1 LEIITT
7 GDIAK
12 SCSGEIVFGREDTT
26 VSNVCIDSR
35 KAKEGSLFIAI
46 QGQKA
51 DGHDFCQ
58 QVAQSGATAVLVE
71 KDIEDCGIT
80 VIKVSSTLLALQS
93 LAESYRKKFA
103 VPVIAVTGSVGKT
116 TTKELCA
123 LVMNQKY
130 KTLKNEGNLNSTIG
144 MPLSVFDLD
153 SSFEAAI
160 FEMGMSG
167 LGEIAAMSHIAKPDV
182 GVITN
187 IGVSHIEKLG
197 SVENILKAKLEIE
210 NGMYADGVLVIN
222 GDDKKLWEARNKF
235 VHMYISYGID
245 NSECDVR
252 ANNIKIYNDRTEFD
266 IIYKQNTINCCIRA
280 VGLHYVYNCL
290 AATAA
295 GSALGLSLQEAASGI
310 SLFKTV
316 GQRQNIIKKENF
328 TIIEDCY
335 NASPDSMKA
344 ALDVL
349 RTLEGNK
356 KIAVL
361 GDILELGKSAPI
373 LHEKVGKSAF
383 GIDTLILY
391 GEYAQSYKKG
401 AMSVGL
407 SQEKIFCFEA
417 AEKQKCIEKIK
428 ELSTDGNCVLVKGSR
443 GMKME
448 ELIEGIVGEEG

>member
-1 LEIITT
+1 MEIITS

-12 SCSGEIVFGREDTT
+12 NCSGKILFGREDTA

-35 KAKEGSLFIAI
+35 KVKKGSLFVAI
-46 QGQKA
+46 KGERA
-51 DGHDFCQ
+51 DGHDFIKD
-58 QVAQSGATAVLVE
+58 VAQNGAAAVLVE
-71 KDIEDCGIT
+71 KDVPDDYGIT

-93 LAESYRKKFA
+93 LAQSYRKRFTI
-103 VPVIAVTGSVGKT
+103 PVIAVTGSVGKT

-153 SSFEAAI
+153 TSFEAAI

-182 GVITN
+182 SVITN

-222 GDDKKLWEARNKF
+222 GDDRKLWEARSKF
-235 VHMYISYGID
+235 MHMYISYGID
-245 NSECDVR
+245 NSECDIR
-252 ANNIKIYNDRTEFD
+252 ANNIKIYGDRTEFD
-266 IIYKQNTINCCIRA
+266 IIYKQNTINCCISA

-295 GSALGLSLQEAASGI
+295 GSALGLTLQEAASGI

-316 GQRQNIIKKENF
+316 GQRQNITEKNNMK
-328 TIIEDCY
+328 IIEDCY

-349 RTLEGNK
+349 RTLDANK

-361 GDILELGKSAPI
+361 GDILELGKSAPM
-373 LHEKVGKSAF
+373 LHEKVGRTAF
-383 GIDTLILY
+383 GVDALILY
-391 GEYAQSYKKG
+391 GQYAQHYKKG
-401 AMSVGL
+401 AMSVGVNE
-407 SQEKIFCFEA
+407 QNIFCFDIE
-417 AEKQKCIEKIK
+417 EKQKCIEKIK
-428 ELSTDGNCVLVKGSR
+428 EISKEGDCILVKGSR

-448 ELIEGIVGEEG
+448 ELIEGI